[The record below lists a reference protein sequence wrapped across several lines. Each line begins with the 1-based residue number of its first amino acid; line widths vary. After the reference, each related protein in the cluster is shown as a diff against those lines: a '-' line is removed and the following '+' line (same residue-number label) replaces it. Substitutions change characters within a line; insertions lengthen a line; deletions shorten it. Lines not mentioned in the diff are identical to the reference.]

1 MAAFSTSD
9 HCIALTFFILFFKTL
24 AADPVS
30 SFSFSEFQKDPKF
43 KSNFSLYG
51 DANVVN
57 GGHAVQLSGSVSSAA
72 GRVMYKKPIK
82 LVEGNPRKLV
92 SFSTYF
98 SFSMSLGNEDGLAF
112 VMVPSSLN
120 ASVFDDSFSGISLG
134 LSTRKIISVK
144 FSTLRDP
151 KNGDFVKNNVAINL
165 GNLSAKVRN
174 TSSVNM
180 SQSSGGKSYAWIDYE
195 AGSKRL
201 EVRLSEYGDLRPS
214 EPVLWLE
221 IDFSKMWEKEEM
233 FVGLS
238 PFKGNA
244 SQICYVYSLE
254 PYGKPRTD
262 CLLRVLAAMIFGAGC
277 GAVTASFVLYFWTIF
292 GNRQPVVPE
301 QYVMQPV
308 DFEYKKVNVV
318 VEKTIEDGKK

>member
-82 LVEGNPRKLV
+82 LVE
-92 SFSTYF
+92 
-98 SFSMSLGNEDGLAF
+98 
-112 VMVPSSLN
+112 
-120 ASVFDDSFSGISLG
+120 G